1 MVLEKEEG
9 FLRRI
14 SDLLERE
21 LLEELTRKM

>member
-1 MVLEKEEG
+1 MVLAKEVG